1 MNMKRLAV
9 CVSLVTSIFLIGLR
23 SASADDRADVM
34 AAVHR
39 YFDNLEDAK
48 LQTALTMCD
57 PQVSILDEFPPHVWH
72 GPTACADWW
81 KALNAYN
88 KKEGITDGD
97 ASLGTPWS
105 VDVSGDRAYCVAP
118 TTYKYKQHGKSVEES
133 QAVLTVALKKTKA
146 GWRITA
152 WTWSKH

>member
-1 MNMKRLAV
+1 MLCERTRPTVPAALDFEKGDTMNLKRLAV

-48 LQTALTMCD
+48 PKTAPTMCD

-72 GPTACADWW
+72 GPTA
-81 KALNAYN
+81 
-88 KKEGITDGD
+88 
-97 ASLGTPWS
+97 
-105 VDVSGDRAYCVAP
+105 
-118 TTYKYKQHGKSVEES
+118 
-133 QAVLTVALKKTKA
+133 
-146 GWRITA
+146 
-152 WTWSKH
+152 